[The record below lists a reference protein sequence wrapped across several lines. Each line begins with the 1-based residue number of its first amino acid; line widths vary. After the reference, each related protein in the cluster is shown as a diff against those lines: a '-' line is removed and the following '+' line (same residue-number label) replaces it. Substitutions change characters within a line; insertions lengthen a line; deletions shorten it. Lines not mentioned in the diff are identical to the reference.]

1 MRTMDRKLS
10 KMQSR
15 VVLCTEQ
22 LRAVR
27 KLSTETCQL
36 ATSTLSQHATTLLE
50 VQEES
55 NSLHR
60 VLSSLQDVVVK
71 QIEVRKTIARAFLF
85 VVYHARL
92 QFAHFERNF
101 MSRRSTLTPLE
112 SNSLYLQMIGC
123 VLSRCSQAGHMHLR
137 VERVCKYAGDGTTN
151 QRPQQAR
158 ECTRGH
164 L

>member
-1 MRTMDRKLS
+1 MQTMDRKLS

-27 KLSTETCQL
+27 KLSTETSHL
-36 ATSTLSQHATTLLE
+36 ATSTLTEHASTLIG

-71 QIEVRKTIARAFLF
+71 QIEVRTAI
-85 VVYHARL
+85 V
-92 QFAHFERNF
+92 
-101 MSRRSTLTPLE
+101 ST
-112 SNSLYLQMIGC
+112 S
-123 VLSRCSQAGHMHLR
+123 
-137 VERVCKYAGDGTTN
+137 
-151 QRPQQAR
+151 
-158 ECTRGH
+158 
-164 L
+164 